1 MMAATA
7 TTPMTTPAAMPATFV
22 WGWGCGVGVLEAGE
36 EASEAGCVTMTV
48 WPGAT
53 LVTTEGVAVV
63 DGVDEEGGCD
73 VDEEASEVEVDEPD
87 ELEALTPALGTL
99 DSVPVRNIE

>member
-1 MMAATA
+1 
-7 TTPMTTPAAMPATFV
+7 MTTPAAMPATFV
-22 WGWGCGVGVLEAGE
+22 VWGWGWGVGVLEAGE

-63 DGVDEEGGCD
+63 EGVDEEVGWD
-73 VDEEASEVEVDEPD
+73 VDVDAPEVEVDESE
-87 ELEALTPALGTL
+87 ELEALAPALGTL
-99 DSVPVRNIE
+99 DSVPERNME